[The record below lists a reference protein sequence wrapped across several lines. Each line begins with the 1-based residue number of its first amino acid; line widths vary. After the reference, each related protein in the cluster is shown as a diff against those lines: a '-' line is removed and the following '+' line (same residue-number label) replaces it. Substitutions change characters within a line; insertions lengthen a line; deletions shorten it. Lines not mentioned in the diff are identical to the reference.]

1 MRLQPL
7 VVAAAQNYF
16 VRKHLGRRTPQ
27 PRRPRGLQRRR
38 SGSRRPVICRVQANA
53 SASCSCPNRW
63 KGSTQKSSLRRHPIK
78 IATNHLRGNRK
89 PKMMPHPIF
98 CRLVHNFILLKR
110 RLQRQRQGFIQMIN
124 TLTRATTLGAL
135 LMAALLMNVA
145 PAFSQA
151 PSQAQ
156 RDAIK
161 SECRSD
167 YIAHCSSVPPGGE
180 ASLQC
185 LQKNMSSLSAAC
197 QGAVRAVEAPAASA
211 PAAPKAGSA
220 PAAAT
225 AKPAAAAPKA
235 ASGTAAKQP
244 SSAQASAIK
253 SACRSDYPKVCA
265 GVPAGGAPALQC
277 LEKNKARLSPACGQA
292 VAAAS
297 GG

>member
-1 MRLQPL
+1 
-7 VVAAAQNYF
+7 
-16 VRKHLGRRTPQ
+16 
-27 PRRPRGLQRRR
+27 
-38 SGSRRPVICRVQANA
+38 
-53 SASCSCPNRW
+53 
-63 KGSTQKSSLRRHPIK
+63 
-78 IATNHLRGNRK
+78 
-89 PKMMPHPIF
+89 MMPHPIF

-185 LQKNMSSLSAAC
+185 LQKNMSSLSSAC
-197 QGAVRAVEAPAASA
+197 QGAVRAVEAPAA
-211 PAAPKAGSA
+211 AAPKAA
-220 PAAAT
+220 PAAAAPAAA
-225 AKPAAAAPKA
+225 AKPATETVAAPKA
-235 ASGTAAKQP
+235 ASSTAAKQP
-244 SSAQASAIK
+244 SGAQASAIR

-265 GVPAGGAPALQC
+265 GVPTGGAPALQC
-277 LEKNKARLSPACGQA
+277 LEKNKAKLSPACAQA

-297 GG
+297 GGGAAPGAGGTATAAPAAAAPTVIVLRPMRPREELFVLRSACGADVRTICGGVAPGGGRIVQCLATNAGSLSSACKDVLGQFAAQ